1 MAQTA
6 TRHRTGNPTG
16 ESPSSAW
23 AMGASV
29 FAGSMMVVV
38 GILQFFE
45 GLIALLDGSDFL
57 LRTSN
62 YVFQFDSTVWGW
74 THLVIGVLVAA
85 AGGFIFTGSA
95 VARGVGIFLAI
106 VSVIANFL
114 WMPYYPFWALTLV
127 AINVFVIWGLASS
140 NLRDD
145 L

>member
-6 TRHRTGNPTG
+6 TRHRTGNADG
-16 ESPSSAW
+16 ESPTSAW

-29 FAGSMMVVV
+29 FAGSMMVLV

-62 YVFQFDSTVWGW
+62 YVFQLDSTVWGW

-85 AGGFIFTGSA
+85 AGAFIFTGSA
-95 VARGVGIFLAI
+95 VARGVGIL
-106 VSVIANFL
+106 
-114 WMPYYPFWALTLV
+114 
-127 AINVFVIWGLASS
+127 LAS
-140 NLRDD
+140 
-145 L
+145 